1 MFGQSLIA
9 GKIVEEIA
17 KACGASKE
25 DAKAIRKTV
34 VWGTAILTAD
44 ATGALLDSA
53 AEGAMIE
60 AGFC

>member
-34 VWGTAILTAD
+34 VWYGD
-44 ATGALLDSA
+44 LD
-53 AEGAMIE
+53 
-60 AGFC
+60 C